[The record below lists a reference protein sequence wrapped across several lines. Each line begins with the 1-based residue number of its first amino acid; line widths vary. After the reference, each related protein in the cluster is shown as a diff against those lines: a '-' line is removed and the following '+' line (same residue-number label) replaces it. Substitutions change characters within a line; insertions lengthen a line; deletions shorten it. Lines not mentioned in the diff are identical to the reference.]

1 MSTFQC
7 LGRNDLTDADRTR
20 DPIENIEGIEPSL
33 SQEIQSPRQSEDDG
47 PENDLY
53 SVSLTDTL
61 NSFRLEKRFTDFII
75 SVDGNHF
82 SAHKNVLAASCEFF
96 REMFNT
102 SEENC
107 YEVENVEPKAVDEVL
122 TFLYTGKCWLCEQN
136 AASVLSV
143 ARLLGLRDLQ
153 DALESYISPAESACR
168 REYACAE
175 GKLFVQSKNSLLTAI
190 RRFQIE
196 GLFCD
201 VSITTNCGSIIPVHR
216 NILAAVSGYFQG
228 LLRSEMKE
236 VKERYV
242 DLTMVDAVTASELLK
257 FLYWGKI
264 SITFDNV
271 KSLLQASDY
280 LLIDTL
286 KTTIAKFLTDSLS
299 MSNFWQL
306 FSLVKS
312 FGFLKEIPISR
323 IVCSNYWDISNSD
336 EFLEATEEDMEF
348 FLSNDDILSSEAQ
361 ILASLIRWYKYSMKQ
376 RKESFQNLLHLVHM
390 ASIPDLY
397 LKFLA
402 DKEGIVELYSYA
414 GHQTKE
420 KIPLGE
426 LTRTANL
433 YNLAV
438 LGITTDPD
446 CPGIQMF
453 YWLPFAGP
461 WSYLF
466 SIHTHPINWCG
477 GRPFIYHNDEL
488 YLQLYRRIQLG
499 FFKGPLT
506 ARKSRNSSLDPATL
520 TESLFTETEDCAAVA
535 LDRCIYVIG
544 GIFES
549 EVLST
554 VQRYNSTSQS
564 WECVASMQEQRYYH
578 CAVNYQDRFIYVL
591 GGAEGL
597 GCQQRIYKSTVER
610 YDPEKNC
617 WSYVASMHQPRIN
630 GLACVLTHKIFV
642 LGGETIDGN
651 NPPNCEVYDPLT
663 DEWQMGCFQL
673 KEATLPKL
681 NPHTGSFR
689 RQLFESDGNNDRPD
703 FRRLPGPAGSFSRTA
718 AGNRAYNDDE
728 SRGSRARS
736 PHKAFDWRFV
746 YTPSVT
752 CCNELIILF
761 DFGLYWDNG
770 VRLPVYLI
778 NPESGN
784 FKILYSLSSPFDEYV
799 SRGVITPLSRKDM
812 MSALVRGLS

>member
-20 DPIENIEGIEPSL
+20 DPIENIEGIKPSL
-33 SQEIQSPRQSEDDG
+33 SQEIQSPRKSEDDG

-82 SAHKNVLAASCEFF
+82 SAHKNILAASCEFF

-107 YEVENVEPKAVDEVL
+107 YEIKNVEPKAVDEVL
-122 TFLYTGKCWLCEQN
+122 TFLYTGKCWMCEQN

-143 ARLLGLRDLQ
+143 AGLLGLCDLQ
-153 DALESYISPAESACR
+153 DALEIYLSPAESAYR
-168 REYACAE
+168 REHACAE
-175 GKLFVQSKNSLLTAI
+175 GKLFVQSRNSLLMAI
-190 RRFQIE
+190 RGFQIE

-201 VSITTNCGSIIPVHR
+201 VSLTTNCGSIIPVHR

-242 DLTMVDAVTASELLK
+242 DLTMVDGVTASELLK
-257 FLYWGKI
+257 FLYLGKI

-312 FGFLKEIPISR
+312 FSFLKEIPISR

-336 EFLEATEEDMEF
+336 EFLEATEEDMKF

-361 ILASLIRWYKYSMKQ
+361 ILESLIRWYKFSMKQ
-376 RKESFQNLLHLVHM
+376 RKGSFQNLLHLIHM

-402 DKEGIVELYSYA
+402 DKEAIVELYSHA
-414 GHQTKE
+414 GHQRKE

-426 LTRTANL
+426 LTRTAHL

-438 LGITTDPD
+438 VGITTDPD
-446 CPGIQMF
+446 YPDIQMF
-453 YWLPFAGP
+453 CWLPFAGP

-477 GRPFIYHNDEL
+477 GRPFIYHNDVL

-506 ARKSRNSSLDPATL
+506 ARKSTNSSLDPATL
-520 TESLFTETEDCAAVA
+520 TESLSTETEDCAAVA
-535 LDRCIYVIG
+535 LDWCIYVIG

-578 CAVNYQDRFIYVL
+578 CAVNYQDRYIYVL

-651 NPPNCEVYDPLT
+651 PPNCEVYDPLT

-689 RQLFESDGNNDRPD
+689 RQLFESDSLRSFPSSLSPTPYP
-703 FRRLPGPAGSFSRTA
+703 FRRLLRRPESDG
-718 AGNRAYNDDE
+718 NDDG
-728 SRGSRARS
+728 SRDSRARS

-746 YTPSVT
+746 YSPSVT
-752 CCNELIILF
+752 CCNGLIILF
-761 DFGLYWDNG
+761 DFGLYWHNG
-770 VRLPVYLI
+770 VRLPVYLV